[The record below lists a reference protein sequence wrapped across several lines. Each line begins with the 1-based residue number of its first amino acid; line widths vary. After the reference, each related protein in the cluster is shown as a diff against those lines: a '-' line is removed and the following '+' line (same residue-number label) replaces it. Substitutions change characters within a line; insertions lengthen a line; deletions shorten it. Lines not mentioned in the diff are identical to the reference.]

1 MMTVCAVVFL
11 LLAIGIS
18 WISLHYSAFRL
29 PVPEAT
35 SGTDDSSSGES
46 AQFLTNDV
54 ASLLKWGFFVLS
66 QWCTFRLIPEL
77 HLQGVLSVI
86 VALAPT
92 IVFLCTQ
99 LIIIALGSSVK
110 DPKTG
115 ENVVLPHFLSHVLIS
130 VYRLIAPV
138 LPSDIRHFRLKSS
151 VTELHTSNPAKANA
165 KTMLK
170 GILQFGRE
178 TVRDIM
184 TSRLDVTDLDVRT
197 PFNEVVRIVAE
208 DRYSRIP
215 VWSVTHDNIIGIL
228 YIKDLLPYLDRPRQF
243 RWSFLI
249 RPQLCVPET
258 KKIDNLLREF
268 QERKIHIA
276 VVIDEYGGVAGIVTL
291 EDIIEEIVGEIND
304 EYDEPE
310 DRYVTLADGT
320 YIFDAKISLQDF
332 CKLFDLNPDQMDED
346 FSDSDT
352 LAGLLLDLIGDMPH
366 KHQTVDWRQFHFEI
380 LGVDERR
387 ISKVK
392 VIVRTTEPS

>member
-1 MMTVCAVVFL
+1 MITVFAVVFL
-11 LLAIGIS
+11 LLAVGMS
-18 WISLHYSAFRL
+18 WVSLHYSAARL
-29 PVPEAT
+29 PVPEVS
-35 SGTDDSSSGES
+35 SGTDDNASGES

-66 QWCTFRLIPEL
+66 QWCTFLLIPEL
-77 HLQGVLSVI
+77 HLPDALS
-86 VALAPT
+86 VALAFVPM
-92 IVFLCTQ
+92 VFFLCCQ
-99 LIIIALGSSVK
+99 LLIIGLNSTSKGVK
-110 DPKTG
+110 TDK
-115 ENVVLPHFLSHVLIS
+115 NVVLPHYFSPLLIS

-138 LPSDIRHFRLKSS
+138 LPSAIRHFRLKSA
-151 VTELHTSNPAKANA
+151 VTGLRTGNNAKANA

-215 VWSVTHDNIIGIL
+215 VWSVTRDNIIGIL

-243 RWSFLI
+243 RWSFLV

-332 CKLFDLNPDQMDED
+332 CKLFDLSSDQVDDD

-352 LAGLLLDLIGDMPH
+352 LAGLLLDLIGDLPH

-392 VIVRTTEPS
+392 VIVRTSPS